1 MKQRLLRHNSAGIY
15 LSKKACPSI
24 GPHLLMNRH
33 YRGWSVSVISPILAA
48 PAAVLRMLALL
59 LVVFSGIIPNG
70 VAHRL
75 RFDSPINL

>member
-1 MKQRLLRHNSAGIY
+1 MKQRQLRHNSAGI
-15 LSKKACPSI
+15 LPVKKAWPSI

-33 YRGWSVSVISPILAA
+33 YRGWSISVISPLLAA

-59 LVVFSGIIPNG
+59 LVVFSGISPKG

-75 RFDSPINL
+75 HFGSPVNP